1 MIRIRQ
7 INVNLDNDTLE
18 NVYKKAANR
27 LRIKQE
33 EILDLKI
40 IKKSLDARHK
50 PNLFYIYEVDVK
62 VKDENKILKYNK
74 DKDILAS
81 NYEPYKFNVT
91 GSKNNAK
98 IVIVGAGPAGLMA
111 SYVLAENGYKPLVIE
126 RGEDVDNR
134 VKTVEQF
141 FETNKLN
148 TESNVQF
155 GEGGA
160 GTFSDGKLTTQV
172 KDPFKR
178 KQKVLETL
186 VKAGADDNIVY
197 INKPHIGTDKLRDIV
212 KNMRNIAIKNGASY
226 RYNTKLTNIITKNN
240 ELKAIEVNNKE
251 IIECNVLILA
261 IGHSARDTFYMLNDK
276 INMEAKPFAVGVRVQ
291 HPQKLINKSQ
301 YGIEFHELLE
311 AASYKLTYNT
321 QNKRG
326 VYSFCMCPGGYVV
339 NASSEEGMLAI
350 NGMSNH
356 ARERENANSAIIVS
370 VTPKDFG
377 DKPLDGIEFQR
388 KLEKKAYEIGK
399 KYIPVQLLEDY
410 KNNKETVKLGHINP
424 IFKGKYNLANL
435 NLIFPEYINESIKEA
450 MDYYGNKIKGFNDG
464 DVILAGV
471 ESRTSSPVR
480 MERNELC
487 ESNIKG
493 IFPCGEGA
501 GYAGGITSSM
511 MDGLKVSEAI
521 AQIYNNKEE

>member
-1 MIRIRQ
+1 
-7 INVNLDNDTLE
+7 
-18 NVYKKAANR
+18 
-27 LRIKQE
+27 
-33 EILDLKI
+33 
-40 IKKSLDARHK
+40 
-50 PNLFYIYEVDVK
+50 
-62 VKDENKILKYNK
+62 
-74 DKDILAS
+74 
-81 NYEPYKFNVT
+81 
-91 GSKNNAK
+91 
-98 IVIVGAGPAGLMA
+98 
-111 SYVLAENGYKPLVIE
+111 
-126 RGEDVDNR
+126 
-134 VKTVEQF
+134 
-141 FETNKLN
+141 
-148 TESNVQF
+148 
-155 GEGGA
+155 
-160 GTFSDGKLTTQV
+160 
-172 KDPFKR
+172 
-178 KQKVLETL
+178 
-186 VKAGADDNIVY
+186 
-197 INKPHIGTDKLRDIV
+197 
-212 KNMRNIAIKNGASY
+212 
-226 RYNTKLTNIITKNN
+226 
-240 ELKAIEVNNKE
+240 
-251 IIECNVLILA
+251 
-261 IGHSARDTFYMLNDK
+261 MLNDK

-356 ARERENANSAIIVS
+356 ARESENANSAIIVS

-399 KYIPVQLLEDY
+399 KYIPVQLLKDY
-410 KNNKETVKLGHINP
+410 KENKETVKLGHINP

-435 NLIFPEYINESIKEA
+435 NLIFPEYINDSIKEA

>member
-7 INVNLDNDTLE
+7 INIPLLEDNEENL
-18 NVYKKAANR
+18 KKKIANR
-27 LRIKQE
+27 LRIKINDIIE
-33 EILDLKI
+33 MNI

-62 VKDENKILKYNK
+62 VPNENNILKHNK
-74 DKDILAS
+74 DKDILLS
-81 NYEPYKFNVT
+81 NYEPYKFSIT
-91 GSKNNAK
+91 GSKKNAK

-111 SYVLAENGYKPLVIE
+111 SYILAENGYKPLVIE

-134 VKTVEQF
+134 IKTVEKF

-186 VKAGADDNIVY
+186 VKAGADNNITY
-197 INKPHIGTDKLRDIV
+197 INKPHIGTDKLRGVV

-226 RYNTKLTNIITKNN
+226 RYNTKLTNIVIENN
-240 ELKAIEVNNKE
+240 ELKKIEVNNNE
-251 IIECNVLILA
+251 IIDCNVLILA

-276 INMEAKPFAVGVRVQ
+276 IDMEAKPFAVGVRVQ
-291 HPQKLINKSQ
+291 HPQRVINKSQ
-301 YGIEFHELLE
+301 YGMEFHELLE

-356 ARERENANSAIIVS
+356 ARESENANSAIIVS

-377 DKPLDGIEFQR
+377 ENPLDGIEFQR

-399 KYIPVQLLEDY
+399 TYIPVQLLKDY
-410 KNNKETVKLGHINP
+410 KANKETVKLGNINP
-424 IFKGKYNLANL
+424 IFKGKYNLSNL

-480 MERNELC
+480 MHRDELC

-521 AQIYNNKEE
+521 AQIYDNKEE